1 MSTGRLNLHTLGV
14 AESVLVD
21 YDYSYFT
28 KLVKKNTHFAKEYR
42 NIEFNGNFGSICEF
56 IIPMNTGDLLKSVSL
71 EIETSELIDVDH
83 YYIDSFGN
91 ALIEYAE
98 LMIGGTIINRITSDY
113 LQLYTEAFHA
123 DTKKSAFKNLIN
135 RREDSL
141 LDIPSFG
148 VNYNQLKN
156 NKLHCIIDLPFYF
169 HRHPELALPL
179 CAITLQDITIRI
191 KLRDYNELVYKF
203 SSTQTPSDTLAMV
216 SNALPP
222 TITEAPK
229 ITKCELVTE
238 LVFLDAAERKKLKC
252 RQIDYV
258 ITELQEEQ
266 FKTADAET
274 NSIKCKLNF
283 SNPVK
288 EMYFFIQRDRQVH
301 QDIGVFTSP
310 LNYDPVRWV
319 DFDGSE
325 FTVTVEQLKY
335 LTLKLDGLP
344 IINENVGTPQI
355 MRISQFMRHHSN
367 VPKLSRVYMYSFAL
381 NPEEWYPTGQVN
393 FSLMKEQ
400 IMEFE
405 LWQSRTFVN
414 SIFNYF
420 NRYIRVYAKS
430 YNILRVKGGVAHK
443 LF

>member
-216 SNALPP
+216 STALPP